1 MHFIRIIQAA
11 TKNNTRTKKLTKKP
25 SKKLPKTTRKLRTLS
40 RRPSKIIKTAP
51 KNNLNKKDNKNIR
64 PSKTKVKT
72 NKDVSR
78 RFKIRPNTGYPLQ
91 DVSLPVF
98 EDLLD
103 QGYNMIT
110 LVAWSGAC
118 AYCKKKNGKTM
129 PLARWLNQLQHEAPV
144 FEAFHVNSQSE
155 LKVWD
160 KNGELPDVFVNYEGD
175 IHE

>member
-11 TKNNTRTKKLTKKP
+11 TKSNTRTKKLTKKP
-25 SKKLPKTTRKLRTLS
+25 SKKLPKTT
-40 RRPSKIIKTAP
+40 P
-51 KNNLNKKDNKNIR
+51 KKDLSKNKGKSIK
-64 PSKTKVKT
+64 PSKTKVT
-72 NKDVSR
+72 TRNKPVSR
-78 RFKIRPNTGYPLQ
+78 RFKIQKPKGVYPLY
-91 DVSLPVF
+91 DSSLPVF
-98 EDLLD
+98 EDLLEE
-103 QGYNMIT
+103 GYNMVT

-129 PLARWLNQLQHEAPV
+129 SLSRWLNQLQHEAPI

-160 KNGELPDVFVNYEGD
+160 KKGELPDVFVNYEGD

>member
-11 TKNNTRTKKLTKKP
+11 TKSTTRTKKLTKKP
-25 SKKLPKTTRKLRTLS
+25 SKKLPK
-40 RRPSKIIKTAP
+40 IAP
-51 KNNLNKKDNKNIR
+51 KRNLTKNTSKGVKPNKTD
-64 PSKTKVKT
+64 VKT
-72 NKDVSR
+72 RNKPVSK
-78 RFKIRPNTGYPLQ
+78 RFKIRPTTGYPLQ

-98 EDLLD
+98 EDLLE

-118 AYCKKKNGKTM
+118 NVCQKKNGKTM
-129 PLARWLNQLQHEAPV
+129 SLGKWLNQLQHSAPI

-160 KNGELPDVFVNYEGD
+160 KNGELPDVFVNYQGD
-175 IHE
+175 IRQ

>member
-11 TKNNTRTKKLTKKP
+11 TKSTTRTKKLTKKP
-25 SKKLPKTTRKLRTLS
+25 SKKLPKTAPKRTLT
-40 RRPSKIIKTAP
+40 RNTSKGIK
-51 KNNLNKKDNKNIR
+51 
-64 PSKTKVKT
+64 PSKTNVKT
-72 NKDVSR
+72 RNKPVSR
-78 RFKIRPNTGYPLQ
+78 RFKIRPTTGYPLQ
-91 DVSLPVF
+91 DVSLPVM
-98 EDLLD
+98 EDLKE

-118 AYCKKKNGKTM
+118 AYCKKKNGKTIS
-129 PLARWLNQLQHEAPV
+129 LSRWLNQLQHEAPV

-160 KNGELPDVFVNYEGD
+160 KTGELPDVFVNYNGD